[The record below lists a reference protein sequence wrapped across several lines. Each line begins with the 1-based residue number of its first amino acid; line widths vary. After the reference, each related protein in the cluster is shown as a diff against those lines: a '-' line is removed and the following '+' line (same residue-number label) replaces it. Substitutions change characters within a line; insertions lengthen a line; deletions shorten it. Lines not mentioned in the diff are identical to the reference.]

1 MNQATI
7 DKLLTIN
14 RAFYEEL
21 GQPFSD
27 SRSTRQPSLQ
37 KVVQSLGGVA
47 TLLDVGCGNGRL
59 AQAVDE
65 AGQSLRY
72 TGIDASAA
80 LLAIAAEFAAALTTV
95 QAEYRL
101 IDISR
106 DGWTM
111 HLPQPCFDGIALL
124 AVLHHMPDW
133 ERRVALLR
141 ALRDLLAADGS
152 LIVSTWQFLNEE
164 RLRRKIVS
172 WREVGLEES
181 DLQPGDYLLDWHR
194 GGSGLRYCHLVD
206 EAELTALAGAAG
218 LVVSDLFYADGAS
231 QNLNLL
237 AVMKTSE
244 VAASPF

>member
-1 MNQATI
+1 MNQTTI
-7 DKLLTIN
+7 DTLLTIN
-14 RAFYEEL
+14 RVFYEEL
-21 GQPFSD
+21 AQPFAD
-27 SRSTRQPSLQ
+27 SRSTRQPGLQ
-37 KVVQSLGGVA
+37 WVVQSLRGVA

-59 AQAVDE
+59 AHAVDE

-80 LLAIAAEFAAALTTV
+80 LLAIAAESAAALTTV

-106 DGWTM
+106 DSWTT

-124 AVLHHMPDW
+124 AVLHHMPGW

-152 LIVSTWQFLNEE
+152 LIISTWQFLNEE

-172 WREVGLEES
+172 WREVGLEDS

-194 GGSGLRYCHLVD
+194 GGSGLRYCHLLD
-206 EAELTALAGAAG
+206 EDEVNVLANAAG
-218 LVVSDLFYADGAS
+218 LTVSDLLYADGAS
-231 QNLNLL
+231 QNLNLFAL
-237 AVMKTSE
+237 LRP
-244 VAASPF
+244 AS